1 MCPNGC
7 GVPMQETHINEMFQR
22 GDEYVMITN
31 IPAFVCPNCG
41 EESIPTSSVKLI
53 EDVMSRKVAAT
64 KVVSAELYDSALIA
78 SH

>member
-1 MCPNGC
+1 
-7 GVPMQETHINEMFQR
+7 VLTHPLIS
-22 GDEYVMITN
+22 ITN
-31 IPAFVCPNCG
+31 ISTFVCPNCG

-53 EDVMSRKVAAT
+53 EDVMNRKVTAT